1 MSFLGCRSDGRRV
14 AVAGPDPDHR
24 LDRADPH
31 LAVTDP
37 AGLRGLLDDPE
48 DVLGVTVVRDDLDPD
63 LGHQR
68 DVVLRAAVDLR
79 VALLPA
85 VAADLGDGHPGD
97 PEGLEGLADLFPL
110 VRLDHCGDELHARAP
125 SVDSLLACAAV
136 TDPVPSTPP
145 ERPSRSYADSPCS
158 AKSMP
163 SISSSSLIRHP
174 MVCLMASAM
183 RVVKTPVQTTVKR
196 TPRVW
201 CQSRVALPP

>member
-1 MSFLGCRSDGRRV
+1 MSFLGCRSDRGRV

-37 AGLRGLLDDPE
+37 TGLRGLLDDAE

-63 LGHQR
+63 LGHER
-68 DVVLRAAVDLR
+68 DVVLRAAIDLG

-85 VAADLGDGHPGD
+85 VAADLRDRHPRD
-97 PEGLEGLADLFPL
+97 PEGLEGLTDLFPL
-110 VRLDHCGDELHARAP
+110 VRLDHCSDELHARAP

-136 TDPVPSTPP
+136 TGPVPPSTPP

-158 AKSMP
+158 AKSIP
-163 SISSSSLIRHP
+163 STSSSSLIRQP
-174 MVCLMASAM
+174 IVCLMAN
-183 RVVKTPVQTTVKR
+183 
-196 TPRVW
+196 
-201 CQSRVALPP
+201 